1 MLTGAAPPRYA
12 VSRMAIEHDPRIE
25 YENRMGAWLER
36 KQAEDQCYVRLGNL
50 RLATAGAAAVMAW
63 FAFGHQVISGWWLAA
78 PLCLFIGLM
87 IWHARVASAQKLA
100 GRAIRFYTL
109 GLKRLDD
116 DWAGNGESG
125 EVFAKPDHLYSSDL
139 DLFGKGS
146 VFELISTARTR
157 SGEQVLASWLE
168 APAAR
173 DEVRARQ
180 QAVQELTRR
189 IDLRE
194 DFALLGEAARS
205 EIHPEIIEQWG
216 KAPRAAFSKW
226 LRWIVTGCAAIAV
239 AVIAGFFGG
248 IVPLSVV
255 VASVAANVCL
265 IAWMR
270 KRTASVL
277 AGCEMPAASLEVLSA
292 LLERL
297 EKESFTSPLLQRL
310 RSSLE
315 VQGPATG
322 RAAGLAASRRIAQL
336 QRLMAW
342 LDSSHHVLVR
352 IIAPLLLWRE
362 HLALLIEKWREDN
375 GEQVAEW
382 LGACGEFEALC
393 ALAGLAYERPD
404 WVFPELV
411 SEDSQLE
418 ATALRHPLLGRRAV
432 ANDVSLNGGIRVWI
446 VSGSNMSGKS
456 TLLRAVGVNVV
467 LACAGAPVAAAS
479 LRLPVLQVGASLRNV
494 DSLQDGRSRFFA
506 EITRIRNISEA
517 AGNGGAV
524 LFLLDEL
531 LSGTNSHD
539 RRIGAAAIV
548 KGLVDHG
555 AIGMLT
561 THDLALAELE
571 ADLGH
576 RAANLHFDDHM
587 VDGRMEFDF
596 KLRPGVVTH
605 SNALELMR
613 AVGLAV

>member
-1 MLTGAAPPRYA
+1 
-12 VSRMAIEHDPRIE
+12 
-25 YENRMGAWLER
+25 
-36 KQAEDQCYVRLGNL
+36 
-50 RLATAGAAAVMAW
+50 
-63 FAFGHQVISGWWLAA
+63 
-78 PLCLFIGLM
+78 
-87 IWHARVASAQKLA
+87 
-100 GRAIRFYTL
+100 
-109 GLKRLDD
+109 
-116 DWAGNGESG
+116 
-125 EVFAKPDHLYSSDL
+125 
-139 DLFGKGS
+139 
-146 VFELISTARTR
+146 
-157 SGEQVLASWLE
+157 
-168 APAAR
+168 
-173 DEVRARQ
+173 
-180 QAVQELTRR
+180 
-189 IDLRE
+189 
-194 DFALLGEAARS
+194 
-205 EIHPEIIEQWG
+205 
-216 KAPRAAFSKW
+216 
-226 LRWIVTGCAAIAV
+226 
-239 AVIAGFFGG
+239 
-248 IVPLSVV
+248 
-255 VASVAANVCL
+255 
-265 IAWMR
+265 
-270 KRTASVL
+270 
-277 AGCEMPAASLEVLSA
+277 MPAAELEVLSA
-292 LLERL
+292 LVERL

-315 VQGPATG
+315 IE
-322 RAAGLAASRRIAQL
+322 GLAASRRIAQL
-336 QRLMAW
+336 ERLMAW

-362 HLALLIEKWREDN
+362 HLGMLIEKWREEN

-382 LGACGEFEALC
+382 LAACGEFEALC
-393 ALAGLAYERPD
+393 SLAGLAYERPD
-404 WVFPELV
+404 WVFPKLV

-432 ANDVSLNGGIRVWI
+432 ANDVSLSGGIRVWI

-517 AGNGGAV
+517 AGSGGAV

>member
-1 MLTGAAPPRYA
+1 
-12 VSRMAIEHDPRIE
+12 MAIEHDPRID
-25 YENRMGAWLER
+25 YENRRGAWLGR
-36 KQAEDQCYVRLGNL
+36 KVAEDRRYVRLGNL
-50 RLATAGAAAVMAW
+50 RLAAAGVGALMAW
-63 FAFGHQVISGWWLAA
+63 FAFGHPVISAWWLAA
-78 PLCLFIGLM
+78 PVCLFIGLM
-87 IWHARVASAQKLA
+87 IWHARVARAQTLA
-100 GRAIRFYTL
+100 GRAILFYAL

-125 EVFAKPDHLYSSDL
+125 DAFVKPDHLCSSDL

-173 DEVRARQ
+173 DEVCARQ
-180 QAVQELTRR
+180 QAVQELTGR
-189 IDLRE
+189 IELRE

-216 KAPRAAFSKW
+216 KAPRVVFSKW
-226 LRWIVTGCAAIAV
+226 LRWIVTGCASIAV
-239 AVIAGFFGG
+239 ATTVAFFGG
-248 IVPLSVV
+248 IVPLSAA
-255 VASVAANVCL
+255 VASLAANICL

-277 AGCEMPAASLEVLSA
+277 AGCEMPASGLEVLSA
-292 LLERL
+292 LVERL
-297 EKESFTSPLLQRL
+297 ETESFTSPLLQRM
-310 RSSLE
+310 RGTLE
-315 VQGPATG
+315 IE
-322 RAAGLAASRRIAQL
+322 GLAASRRIAQL
-336 QRLMAW
+336 ERLMAW

-375 GEQVAEW
+375 GEQAAAW
-382 LGACGEFEALC
+382 LRACGEFEALFS
-393 ALAGLAYERPD
+393 LAGLSYERPD
-404 WVFPELV
+404 WVFPEFV
-411 SEDSQLE
+411 SDDSQLE

-506 EITRIRNISEA
+506 EITRIRNISEL
-517 AGNGGAV
+517 AGKGRAV

-576 RAANLHFDDHM
+576 GAANVHFDDHM
-587 VDGRMEFDF
+587 IDGRMEFDF

>member
-1 MLTGAAPPRYA
+1 
-12 VSRMAIEHDPRIE
+12 
-25 YENRMGAWLER
+25 MGAWLGR
-36 KQAEDQCYVRLGNL
+36 KRAEDQRYVRLGNL

-63 FAFGHQVISGWWLAA
+63 FAFGHPVISGWWLAA

-87 IWHARVASAQKLA
+87 LWHARVAREQKLA
-100 GRAIRFYTL
+100 GRAIRFYAL

-125 EVFAKPDHLYSSDL
+125 DAFAKPDHLYSSDL

-189 IDLRE
+189 IELRE
-194 DFALLGEAARS
+194 DFALWGGAARS

-216 KAPRAAFSKW
+216 KAPRVVFSKW

-239 AVIAGFFGG
+239 ATTAGFFGG
-248 IVPLSVV
+248 IVPLSGV
-255 VASVAANVCL
+255 VASLAANICL

-270 KRTASVL
+270 KRTARVL

-292 LLERL
+292 LIERL

-315 VQGPATG
+315 VQG
-322 RAAGLAASRRIAQL
+322 LAASRRIAQL
-336 QRLMAW
+336 ERLMAW

-362 HLALLIEKWREDN
+362 HLALLIEKWREEN
-375 GEQVAEW
+375 GEQPAEW

-393 ALAGLAYERPD
+393 SLAGLAYERPD
-404 WVFPELV
+404 WVFPEFV

-517 AGNGGAV
+517 AGNGRAV

-576 RAANLHFDDHM
+576 RVANVHFDDHM
-587 VDGRMEFDF
+587 VDGRMEFDYE
-596 KLRPGVVTH
+596 LRPGVVTH